1 MEKYNVIQKVSET
14 GIVAIVRGTKPEEA
28 VNIANALY
36 EGGIRAIE
44 VTCNTKGYLGMIE
57 ALNAAVGD
65 RMAIGAG
72 TVLTTA
78 AAQLVIDA
86 GAKFILAPNLDP
98 EVVQV
103 VHQCGKL
110 MIPGVTTPSEIVQA
124 ARLGV
129 DIVKLFPAGALG
141 PKYLKDV
148 RGPLN
153 NIAIMPVGGINLN
166 NINEFVKAGAYAFGV
181 GGELV
186 DKAAIEAKEYEVL
199 TEKAKAF
206 ITTYRQAKN
215 V

>member
-1 MEKYNVIQKVSET
+1 MEKYSVIQKVQET
-14 GIVAIVRGTKPEEA
+14 GIVAIVRGTKAEEA

-36 EGGIRAIE
+36 AGGIRAIE

-57 ALNAAVGD
+57 ALAAEVGD
-65 RMAIGAG
+65 KMAIGAG

-78 AAQLVIDA
+78 AAQMVIDA
-86 GAKFILAPNLDP
+86 GARFILAPNLDK
-98 EVVQV
+98 EVVQL

-110 MIPGVTTPSEIVQA
+110 MIPGVATPTEIVQA

-129 DIVKLFPAGALG
+129 DVVKLFPAGALG

-148 RGPLN
+148 RGPIN
-153 NIAIMPVGGINLN
+153 NIAIMPVGGINTG
-166 NINEFVKAGAYAFGV
+166 NIPEFVKAGAFAFGV

-186 DKAAIEAKEYEVL
+186 DKAAIEAKEYNVL

-206 ITTYRQAKN
+206 IRTYQQAKM
-215 V
+215 